1 MNRIAC
7 LLIPLLL
14 PTSFIVAGEKD
25 LPKPKSLAEAK
36 MDYEAVDRELNK
48 SWSETRKALGDHEF
62 EKLREDQRSWIEFRD
77 TAALQAVPFEL
88 GDVPEGKEKE
98 TSTYWEWLKS
108 LTETRIDILRGL
120 RGVGDPASLS
130 GRYIDGYG
138 GSLDI
143 VQKDHRLFFTFM
155 VVRGHS
161 AHIGQI
167 NGSAKLNQTMAR
179 FSDEESGEK
188 EKLEAQGETWLTFI
202 SERPWLKVIG
212 TNTNYYHG
220 ARAHFE
226 GHYIRIAE
234 FDANESAKILRD
246 SLSRDWPSGNEE
258 E

>member
-1 MNRIAC
+1 MIRIAC
-7 LLIPLLL
+7 LLAPVLLS
-14 PTSFIVAGEKD
+14 TSFIFADEQD
-25 LPKPKSLAEAK
+25 LPEPKSLAEAK
-36 MDYEAVDRELNK
+36 IDYEAVDRELNK
-48 SWSETRKALGDHEF
+48 AWTKTRKALGDHEF
-62 EKLREDQRSWIEFRD
+62 EKLREDQRSWIKFRD

-98 TSTYWEWLKS
+98 TATYWSWLKS

-143 VQKDHRLFFTFM
+143 VQKDQQLFFTFM
-155 VVRGHS
+155 VVRGPS

-167 NGSAKLNQTMAR
+167 NGSAKLNQTVAR
-179 FSDEESGEK
+179 FSDQESGEK
-188 EKLEAQGETWLTFI
+188 DKLEAQGETWLTFI
-202 SERPWLKVIG
+202 SERPWLRVMG

-220 ARAHFE
+220 ARAHFD

-234 FDANESAKILRD
+234 LDANESAEILRD
-246 SLSRDWPSGNEE
+246 SLSSDWPSGDKEE
-258 E
+258 